1 LKDIAVLYAVITTD
15 KPNSLELRV
24 KHRPA
29 HVEFLKS
36 LGDAVKAAGPFLD
49 SKGDMMGGMVVIEA
63 PDRAAVEAIVAKD
76 PFTAVDLFSK
86 VEIRAWKWTMKNP
99 EAV

>member
-1 LKDIAVLYAVITTD
+1 MLFAIITTD
-15 KPNSLELRV
+15 KPNHLELRV

-36 LGDAVKAAGPFLD
+36 LGDQVKAAGPFLD
-49 SKGDMMGGMVVIEA
+49 DKGDMMGGMVIVDA
-63 PDRAAVEAIVAKD
+63 PDRAAVEAIVARD
-76 PFTAVDLFSK
+76 PFTHVDLFSR